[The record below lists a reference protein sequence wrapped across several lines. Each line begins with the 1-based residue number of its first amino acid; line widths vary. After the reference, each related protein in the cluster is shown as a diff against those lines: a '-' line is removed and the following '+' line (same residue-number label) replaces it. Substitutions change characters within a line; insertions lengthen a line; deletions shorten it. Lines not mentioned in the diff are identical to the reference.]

1 MSSAIGHAPAIGSK
15 GVRHFA
21 DSFVIAVH
29 RLAAFRRISTSH
41 GGGVMQSAV
50 AINTALKLAWS
61 VNER

>member
-21 DSFVIAVH
+21 GSFVVAVH
-29 RLAAFRRISTSH
+29 RLAAFRRIGTSH
-41 GGGVMQSAV
+41 GGVMQSAA